1 MPKLMAGTL
10 AMDNFREQVTA
21 IVDGFVARSL
31 MVGDCRAELVDAIC
45 GLFYKTQVPDDGLH
59 VDYVGSGYVVHKTK
73 CQS

>member
-31 MVGDCRAELVDAIC
+31 MVDDCRAELVDALG
-45 GLFYKTQVPDDGLH
+45 GLFY
-59 VDYVGSGYVVHKTK
+59 
-73 CQS
+73 